1 MSKIALCLL
10 VLVASVH
17 AAPVHIRTN
26 ALINSLDIDTP
37 RPYNP
42 SKDRVENLAC
52 SGAEGPKKQKP
63 RSRL

>member
-37 RPYNP
+37 
-42 SKDRVENLAC
+42 
-52 SGAEGPKKQKP
+52 
-63 RSRL
+63 